1 MPSLLGAE
9 DVAVEANRAVHVSN
23 EQNRAL
29 VPPVNCLTFL
39 ESPARWSQ
47 RLPDREPSGKL
58 INKPPQRPFSFEV
71 STMGAVVAI
80 LVARKERDLVALFK
94 QSRVTSSAKAQ
105 SLVALGVQDD
115 AVLRRLR
122 NRAVI
127 REGAP
132 GVYYLDEP
140 SWDVLN
146 QFRHRMV
153 VVVLLLA
160 LATAIIAL
168 VAIRGQPSS

>member
-1 MPSLLGAE
+1 
-9 DVAVEANRAVHVSN
+9 
-23 EQNRAL
+23 
-29 VPPVNCLTFL
+29 
-39 ESPARWSQ
+39 
-47 RLPDREPSGKL
+47 
-58 INKPPQRPFSFEV
+58 
-71 STMGAVVAI
+71 MGAVVAI